1 MATST
6 CSGPSF
12 SRLMVSEYSTY
23 VFATLNSQCMLQMFV
38 RFLHF
43 SAMSLSLIWKIFS
56 FKNALL
62 VTIVK
67 AFKCGTTCLV
77 SSLLV
82 MEGTESIKLLNVV
95 ITPFT
100 TWKVWLSGQV
110 LVISLIASCT
120 TWCTRMK
127 SPPWSSWK
135 SRSEHRLKLMRI
147 SSLSASSKSSSTFV
161 M

>member
-1 MATST
+1 
-6 CSGPSF
+6 
-12 SRLMVSEYSTY
+12 MVSEYSKY
-23 VFATLNSQCMLQMFV
+23 VFATLNSQCTKQIFA

-43 SAMSLSLIWKIFS
+43 SAMPLSLISNIFS
-56 FKNALL
+56 FFSPTFFCLLL
-62 VTIVK
+62 VTIVM

-77 SSLLV
+77 SNLLF
-82 MEGTESIKLLNVV
+82 MGGTESIKLLNAV
-95 ITPFT
+95 ITSFT
-100 TWKVWLSGQV
+100 TWGVWLSGQV
-110 LVISLIASCT
+110 LIIILIASCT

-147 SSLSASSKSSSTFV
+147 SSLSASSKSLCTFV